1 VGSVIVSAKIR
12 GSRGETVLRA
22 LVDTGF
28 YGDLITLPKNIE
40 DLGIELK
47 YKRIRRL
54 PSGEAIEV
62 RYGGG
67 EIEVEGLVTYGDIEV
82 WPDLKLPQGVDALL
96 GVTALEKMG
105 FRVDP
110 KAGRLEKV
118 ELYLLVIL

>member
-40 DLGIELK
+40 DLGIELRH
-47 YKRIRRL
+47 KRIQRL

-110 KAGRLEKV
+110 KAGKLEKV
-118 ELYLLVIL
+118 ELYLL